1 MKWKVEY
8 ITEGSSNVLVDD
20 PNLSDSD
27 KEPVGMGF
35 PVKLAERIV
44 KMHNIVVDNL
54 EKQNDKLET

>member
-8 ITEGSSNVLVDD
+8 ITEESSNVLVDD

-44 KMHNIVVDNL
+44 LMHNSAINDM
-54 EKQNDKLET
+54 EKKND